1 MASFFSQ
8 KHPATIFL
16 TAVCN
21 LIFVN
26 FCFVI
31 TCIPIITIGA
41 SLTAMNRITIKILLG
56 ENPPVFS
63 EYFRSFKNNFKQSTV
78 IWLILAAITGFFVWE
93 IYLINTALPPEYTWT
108 QYPIY
113 FLLLAVF
120 SCMAYAFPIIAW
132 FDENNKQVIKNSLLL
147 SLANIPSTIFFAIIT
162 LALGLVTYV
171 YPVLVLSLMCFMGF
185 ALVAFMESVFLK
197 RIFEKAGA
205 KLTSDDDEEGDV
217 LDEEYQLDEAEKDS
231 EEDEDETEAAED
243 EVGSD
248 GKEPEEAE

>member
-78 IWLILAAITGFFVWE
+78 IWLILAAVTGFFVWE

-120 SCMAYAFPIIAW
+120 SCMTYAFPIIAW
-132 FDENNKQVIKNSLLL
+132 FDENNRQVIKNSLLL

-171 YPVLVLSLMCFMGF
+171 YPVLVLSLMCFLGF
-185 ALVAFMESVFLK
+185 ALVAILESVFLK

-205 KLTSDDDEEGDV
+205 KLTTYDEEEGDV
-217 LDEEYQLDEAEKDS
+217 LDEEYQLDETEETAEEGEDDGVSGEEMS
-231 EEDEDETEAAED
+231 EETE
-243 EVGSD
+243 
-248 GKEPEEAE
+248 

>member
-31 TCIPIITIGA
+31 TSVPLITIGA

-78 IWLILAAITGFFVWE
+78 IWLILSAISAFFVWE
-93 IYLINTALPPEYTWT
+93 IYLINTSLPAEYTWT
-108 QYPIY
+108 QYPLY
-113 FLLLAVF
+113 FLLLAIF

-147 SLANIPSTIFFAIIT
+147 ALANIPSTIFFAIIT

-171 YPVLVLSLMCFMGF
+171 YPVLVLSLMCFLGF
-185 ALVAFMESVFLK
+185 ALVAILESVFLK

-205 KLTSDDDEEGDV
+205 KLTTDDEEEDDA

-231 EEDEDETEAAED
+231 EEEKDETEVEED
-243 EVGSD
+243 EG
-248 GKEPEEAE
+248 GKGGEEPEGAE

>member
-78 IWLILAAITGFFVWE
+78 IWLILAAVTGFFVWE

-185 ALVAFMESVFLK
+185 ALVAFMESIFLK

-205 KLTSDDDEEGDV
+205 KLISDDDEEGDA
-217 LDEEYQLDEAEKDS
+217 LDEEYQLDEAEETTKEGEDAEDDGASGEEMS
-231 EEDEDETEAAED
+231 EETE
-243 EVGSD
+243 
-248 GKEPEEAE
+248 

>member
-132 FDENNKQVIKNSLLL
+132 FDENNRQVIKYSLLL

-185 ALVAFMESVFLK
+185 ALVAFMESIFLN

-217 LDEEYQLDEAEKDS
+217 LDEEYQLDEAE
-231 EEDEDETEAAED
+231 ETT
-243 EVGSD
+243 
-248 GKEPEEAE
+248 KEGEEAEDDGASGEEMSEETE

>member
-1 MASFFSQ
+1 
-8 KHPATIFL
+8 
-16 TAVCN
+16 
-21 LIFVN
+21 
-26 FCFVI
+26 
-31 TCIPIITIGA
+31 
-41 SLTAMNRITIKILLG
+41 
-56 ENPPVFS
+56 
-63 EYFRSFKNNFKQSTV
+63 
-78 IWLILAAITGFFVWE
+78 
-93 IYLINTALPPEYTWT
+93 
-108 QYPIY
+108 
-113 FLLLAVF
+113 
-120 SCMAYAFPIIAW
+120 MAYAFPIIAW

-243 EVGSD
+243 EGSSD

>member
-31 TCIPIITIGA
+31 TCIPIVTIGA

-78 IWLILAAITGFFVWE
+78 IWLILSAITAFFVWE
-93 IYLINTALPPEYTWT
+93 IYLINTSLPAEYTWT
-108 QYPIY
+108 QYPLY
-113 FLLLAVF
+113 FLLLAIF

-147 SLANIPSTIFFAIIT
+147 ALANIPSTIFFAIIT
-162 LALGLVTYV
+162 IALGLVTYV
-171 YPVLVLSLMCFMGF
+171 YPVLVLSLMCFLGF
-185 ALVAFMESVFLK
+185 ALVAILESVFLK

-205 KLTSDDDEEGDV
+205 KLTTDDDEEPDA
-217 LDEEYQLDEAEKDS
+217 LEEEYQLDEAEKTS
-231 EEDEDETEAAED
+231 EEDADDEEAGDEDGYPEGE
-243 EVGSD
+243 
-248 GKEPEEAE
+248 EPEETE

>member
-147 SLANIPSTIFFAIIT
+147 SLVVAAN
-162 LALGLVTYV
+162 LAN
-171 YPVLVLSLMCFMGF
+171 PVHGN
-185 ALVAFMESVFLK
+185 A
-197 RIFEKAGA
+197 
-205 KLTSDDDEEGDV
+205 T
-217 LDEEYQLDEAEKDS
+217 LDESCHDFLSGRSLLVFANYELHYLAV
-231 EEDEDETEAAED
+231 AHR
-243 EVGSD
+243 
-248 GKEPEEAE
+248 

>member
-31 TCIPIITIGA
+31 TCIPIVTIGA

-78 IWLILAAITGFFVWE
+78 IWLILSAITAFFVWE
-93 IYLINTALPPEYTWT
+93 IYLINTSLPAEYTWT
-108 QYPIY
+108 QYPLY
-113 FLLLAVF
+113 FLLLAIF

-147 SLANIPSTIFFAIIT
+147 ALANIPSTIFFAIIT
-162 LALGLVTYV
+162 IALGLVTYV
-171 YPVLVLSLMCFMGF
+171 YPVLVLSLMCFLGF
-185 ALVAFMESVFLK
+185 ALVAILESVFLK

-205 KLTSDDDEEGDV
+205 KLTTDDDEEPDA
-217 LDEEYQLDEAEKDS
+217 LEEEYQLDEAEKTS
-231 EEDEDETEAAED
+231 EEDADDEEAGDEDGDPEGE
-243 EVGSD
+243 
-248 GKEPEEAE
+248 EPEETE

>member
-31 TCIPIITIGA
+31 TCVPIITIGA

-78 IWLILAAITGFFVWE
+78 IWLILAGITGFFVWE

-113 FLLLAVF
+113 FLLFAVF

-132 FDENNKQVIKNSLLL
+132 FDETNKQVIKNSLLL

-171 YPVLVLSLMCFMGF
+171 YPVLVLSLMCFLGF
-185 ALVAFMESVFLK
+185 ALVAILESVFLK

-205 KLTSDDDEEGDV
+205 KLTSDDDEEGDA
-217 LDEEYQLDEAEKDS
+217 LDEEYQLDET
-231 EEDEDETEAAED
+231 EETA
-243 EVGSD
+243 
-248 GKEPEEAE
+248 EEAEDDGDSGEEESEETEK

>member
-26 FCFVI
+26 FCFVL
-31 TCIPIITIGA
+31 TCIPVITIGA

-56 ENPPVFS
+56 ENPHVFN
-63 EYFRSFKNNFKQSTV
+63 EYFRCFKDNFKQST
-78 IWLILAAITGFFVWE
+78 ILWIILAGIAGFFCWE
-93 IYLINTALPPEYTWT
+93 VYLINTALDPQFGWT
-108 QYPIY
+108 QYAIY

-132 FDENNKQVIKNSLLL
+132 FEENNRQVIKNSLLL

-162 LALGLVTYV
+162 IALGLVTYV
-171 YPVLVLSLMCFMGF
+171 YPVMVMSIMCFLGF
-185 ALVAFMESVFLK
+185 ALVALLESVFLK

-205 KLTSDDDEEGDV
+205 KLTSDEDEIDDDYVPED
-217 LDEEYQLDEAEKDS
+217 AEVTA
-231 EEDEDETEAAED
+231 EDEDED
-243 EVGSD
+243 DGDPD
-248 GKEPEEAE
+248 GKEPEETE